1 MGASVYKVNATGAV
15 AIAST
20 MTVPVGQT
28 YRLVSVTL
36 HLDAAPTTSELF
48 TVTLDAQAGAAYDTL
63 LYSVDPAAHAMTDLV
78 WLPDE
83 ELFFGGG
90 DAIVVAYAN
99 TDVATYGVQTTMKGV

>member
-20 MTVPVGQT
+20 MTVPAGHT
-28 YRLVSVTL
+28 YRLVSITL

-63 LYSVDPAAHAMTDLV
+63 LYSVDPAAHALVDLV
-78 WLPDE
+78 WIPDE
-83 ELFFGGG
+83 ELFFEGG

-99 TDVATYGVQTTMKGV
+99 TDLATYGVQTTMKAV